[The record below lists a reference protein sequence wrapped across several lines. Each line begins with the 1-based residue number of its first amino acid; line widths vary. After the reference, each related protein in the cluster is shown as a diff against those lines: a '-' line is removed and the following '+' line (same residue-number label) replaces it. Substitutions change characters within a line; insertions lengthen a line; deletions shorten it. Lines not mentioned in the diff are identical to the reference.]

1 MTDAV
6 EKIKNWDIEFDGDDE
21 TPKDKKEKKV
31 EVDAMGRRVW
41 DKKFFAEK
49 AAAKAAGS
57 DESEDEKFTPIPI
70 SQRQYL
76 QARNAKVDLTK
87 DLNKFKIITD
97 QTSKKDAGGYWCNVC
112 ECQLRDSQ
120 TYLDHING
128 RPHNR
133 RLGMTMKV
141 EKVEATDVA
150 KRLKQLRGNKD
161 DEKKKDDEEEEEDIE
176 ARMERL
182 EREAAE
188 KIQKKKDKKKKKT
201 EKREMKEETMS
212 ESAPKKIK
220 TESNLGLG
228 IVYDSEDEDELKN
241 RGGNSPIS
249 VQDPEEMDDD
259 EEEEAPNPELEM
271 MKAMGLPCGF
281 N

>member
-1 MTDAV
+1 MTEED
-6 EKIKNWDIEFDGDDE
+6 KIKNWDVEFDGDESPIKND
-21 TPKDKKEKKV
+21 EKKKI

-49 AAAKAAGS
+49 AAKKAVGS
-57 DESEDEKFTPIPI
+57 DDSEDEKFTPIPI

-76 QARNAKVDLTK
+76 QARNARVDLTK
-87 DLNKFKIITD
+87 DLNKLKIVTD
-97 QTSKKDAGGYWCNVC
+97 HMSKKDSGGFYCNVC
-112 ECQLRDSQ
+112 DCQLRDSQ

-150 KRLKQLRGNKD
+150 QRLKQLRGNKG
-161 DEKKKDDEEEEEDIE
+161 DEKDEEEVEDIE

-188 KIQKKKDKKKKKT
+188 KIQKKKDKKKKKI
-201 EKREMKEETMS
+201 EKREMKDEIMS
-212 ESAPKKIK
+212 ESAPKKKIK
-220 TESNLGLG
+220 TEKNLGLG
-228 IVYDSEDEDELKN
+228 IAYDSEDEEELKN

-249 VQDPEEMDDD
+249 IGDPGDVDD
-259 EEEEAPNPELEM
+259 EEEEVPNPELEM